1 MKNIAVCDDEQK
13 CIDDVLKLIEEYR
26 ELHPE
31 LEADVFPYSSSEA
44 LLSAREKKNFDI
56 YILDIYIDSRSGVD
70 IAGELRKD
78 NDEAAIIFLT
88 TSAVHYRDA
97 FRVNAAH
104 YLEKPVDRNEFF
116 EALDRV
122 FDESNERYYAVK
134 DIDGLTK
141 VRLSDIYYILSE
153 DHYKS
158 IVTPDRSYL
167 VRGTM
172 QEIMDGIGDDAFYL
186 LNNKVI
192 INLKR
197 MKKINSSEIEMEDGK
212 YFPVPRGSYRSIS
225 ELFLKYSF
233 E

>member
-78 NDEAAIIFLT
+78 SDEAAIIFLT

-172 QEIMDGIGDDAFYL
+172 QEIMDSIGDDAFYL

>member
-13 CIDDVLKLIEEYR
+13 CIDDVLRLIEEYR

-31 LEADVFPYSSSEA
+31 LEVGVFPYSSSES
-44 LLSAREKKNFDI
+44 LLSAREKKSFDI

-172 QEIMDGIGDDAFYL
+172 QEIMDGIGDDAFSL

>member
-44 LLSAREKKNFDI
+44 LLSAREKKSFDI

>member
-1 MKNIAVCDDEQK
+1 MKRIAVCDDEQR
-13 CIDDVLKLIEEYR
+13 CIDDVLALISEYR
-26 ELHPE
+26 QLHPD
-31 LEADVFPYSSSEA
+31 LETEVHSYSTSGS
-44 LLSAREKKNFDI
+44 LLSAREKKSFDV
-56 YILDIYIDSRSGVD
+56 YILDVYIDAMSGVD
-70 IAGELRKD
+70 IAGEIRKD

-88 TSAVHYRDA
+88 TSGVHYRDA
-97 FRVNAAH
+97 FRVKAAH
-104 YLEKPVDRNEFF
+104 YLEKPVDKQEFF

-122 FDESNERYYAVK
+122 FDDASEKYYAAK

-158 IVTPDRSYL
+158 IVTPDKSFL

-172 QEIMDGIGDDAFYL
+172 QEIMEGIGDESFYL

-192 INLKR
+192 LNLKR

-212 YFPVPRGSYRSIS
+212 IFPVPRGCYRSIS
-225 ELFLKYSF
+225 DLFLKYSF